1 MTKPLTLN
9 RTLTEKKLRSALHIS
24 FPKEPETEQ
33 GIIDFLNTY
42 IDDFASKISAQ
53 QDEASLRTK
62 TALREDLRK
71 DLSSKEDVLLTKTEL
86 KAEIQEVRAESQQVE
101 TRLQSEIQQV
111 ETRLRAEIQ
120 ELRIE
125 IKHLKTDIRLYAL
138 LIILAMVI
146 LNPGTLQAIREL
158 FPFLR

>member
-1 MTKPLTLN
+1 MSKPLAIN
-9 RTLTEKKLRSALHIS
+9 RTATEKKLRTALHLS

-33 GIIDFLNTY
+33 GIIDFLNAHME
-42 IDDFASKISAQ
+42 DFASKISQQ

-71 DLSSKEDVLLTKTEL
+71 DLSSKEDVLLAETRL
-86 KAEIQEVRAESQQVE
+86 KAEIN
-101 TRLQSEIQQV
+101 
-111 ETRLRAEIQ
+111 

-125 IKHLKTDIRLYAL
+125 MKHLKTDIRLYAT

-158 FPFLR
+158 LPFLR

>member
-1 MTKPLTLN
+1 MVKPLAIN
-9 RTLTEKKLRSALHIS
+9 RTATEKKLRTALHLS

-33 GIIDFLNTY
+33 GIIDFLNAHME
-42 IDDFASKISAQ
+42 DFASKISQQ

-71 DLSSKEDVLLTKTEL
+71 DLSSKEDVLLAETRL
-86 KAEIQEVRAESQQVE
+86 KAEIN
-101 TRLQSEIQQV
+101 
-111 ETRLRAEIQ
+111 

-125 IKHLKTDIRLYAL
+125 MKHLKTDIRLYAT

-158 FPFLR
+158 LPFLR

>member
-1 MTKPLTLN
+1 MTKPHTLN

-42 IDDFASKISAQ
+42 LDDFASKLSEQ
-53 QDEASLRTK
+53 QDAASLHVK

-71 DLSSKEDVLLTKTEL
+71 ELASKEDVFLT
-86 KAEIQEVRAESQQVE
+86 E
-101 TRLQSEIQQV
+101 TRLQAEIQQV
-111 ETRLRAEIQ
+111 DTSLRAEIQ
-120 ELRIE
+120 QVKTELRAEINELRIE

-158 FPFLR
+158 LPFLR